1 MNYENKISFQRRKSK
16 SLSLSPIYTYS
27 DIHKY
32 RYTDQWNFFTLKKKS
47 IIYLRSFPGC
57 GLTWIKNNI
66 IEEVIPFLILELN
79 TTTYIKTDNQQ
90 RDLLY
95 TQYFVKTYKGKEFK
109 KNVSIYLYSGIYI
122 YNWITV
128 LCIWNFVIQH
138 YKSTML

>member
-1 MNYENKISFQRRKSK
+1 MKTRFPSK
-16 SLSLSPIYTYS
+16 EGKVNIFLCLPH
-27 DIHKY
+27 IHIQIFTN
-32 RYTDQWNFFTLKKKS
+32 TDTLTSGIFLYLKKKKS

-57 GLTWIKNNI
+57 GLTWIKNI

-95 TQYFVKTYKGKEFK
+95 TQYFVKTYKGKESK
-109 KNVSIYLYSGIYI
+109 KNVSISIYIQLYI

-128 LCIWNFVIQH
+128 PYIWHFVIQH